1 MQAIRAISIIVT
13 IELYVFMFISPS
25 NLVDMVSTGTF
36 PQNGSLPL
44 PDNQDMLSKKIARWP
59 G

>member
-25 NLVDMVSTGTF
+25 NLVNMMCAGTF

-44 PDNQDMLSKKIARWP
+44 PDNQDMLSKKIAR
-59 G
+59 